1 MKNMCIV
8 YSSEILT
15 DLNFIFKNT
24 SALKIFYKY
33 NN

>member
-8 YSSEILT
+8 YSSEMT

>member
-1 MKNMCIV
+1 MKNIYKV
-8 YSSEILT
+8 YLNEMS